1 MQGFPPAPDARVTL
15 ANWQTPPYNRWAF
28 SHLREI
34 VPTQRIA
41 RGDGPVLPL
50 PADPQPV
57 GEVETV
63 RSDRTRTSVDAVLDD
78 TFTDGVVVV
87 QDGRL
92 VYERYLGQT
101 SADTTHLLM
110 SISKSVVS
118 CVAGNLVARGVLAP
132 EQLVTEHIP
141 EMLSSGYRGAT
152 VRHLLDMRSG
162 IRFSEE
168 YTDPNAEV
176 RVLEQAARWSPLV
189 TPDLPDSMYPYLT
202 MLVAAREHG
211 GAFEYRS
218 CETDVL
224 GWVCERAAG
233 RRMADLIGE
242 LLWAPLGA
250 AQDAEITCDVVG
262 SAMHDGG
269 VCATT
274 ADLARFGVMLL
285 DGGRAGDRQV
295 VPEEWLRGRVDAGRR
310 HPRRLRRLHERS
322 GLPRRLVP
330 QPVLVQP
337 APARRRPD
345 LPGHQRAD
353 ALRQPGHAHRRR
365 EDLVLAGRAG
375 RGDAAG
381 HAGRLRRGGRGA
393 DGRRPSR
400 RCSPARPAWPRAS
413 RGVAR
418 PPEPAAAPW
427 RRPSAGC

>member
-1 MQGFPPAPDARVTL
+1 MLMQGFPPAPDARVTL
-15 ANWQTPPYNRWAF
+15 ANWQEPPYNRWAF

-63 RSDRTRTSVDAVLDD
+63 RSDHTRTSVDAVLDD
-78 TFTDGVVVV
+78 TFTDGVVIV

-101 SADTTHLLM
+101 GADTTHLLM
-110 SISKSVVS
+110 SISKSVVG

-141 EMLSSGYRGAT
+141 EMRSGGYRGAT

-189 TPDLPDSMYPYLT
+189 TPGLPDSMYPYLT
-202 MLVAAREHG
+202 LLVAAREHG

-242 LLWAPLGA
+242 LVWAPLGA
-250 AQDAEITCDVVG
+250 GQDAEITCDVVG

-285 DGGRAGDRQV
+285 DGGRAGERQV
-295 VPEEWLRGRVDAGRR
+295 VPEAWVREAWTPDDDIRGAFAVSTSGPVFPGGWYRNQFWFSPRPLGDVLICLGINGQMLYVNPGTRTVAAKTSTWPVAQSPVMLLDTLAAFDAVAAALSGREAA
-310 HPRRLRRLHERS
+310 PPL
-322 GLPRRLVP
+322 
-330 QPVLVQP
+330 QPGPPGVAAGVS
-337 APARRRPD
+337 RRR
-345 LPGHQRAD
+345 ATT
-353 ALRQPGHAHRRR
+353 
-365 EDLVLAGRAG
+365 
-375 RGDAAG
+375 
-381 HAGRLRRGGRGA
+381 
-393 DGRRPSR
+393 
-400 RCSPARPAWPRAS
+400 
-413 RGVAR
+413 
-418 PPEPAAAPW
+418 
-427 RRPSAGC
+427 

>member
-15 ANWQTPPYNRWAF
+15 ANWQMPPYNRWAF

-41 RGDGPVLPL
+41 RGHGPVLPL

-87 QDGRL
+87 QNRRL

-101 SADTTHLLM
+101 TVDTTHLLM
-110 SISKSVVS
+110 SISKSVVKV
-118 CVAGNLVARGVLAP
+118 CVAANLVARGVLSP

-141 EMLSSGYRGAT
+141 EMLSGGYRGAT

-189 TPDLPDSMYPYLT
+189 TPHLPDSMYPYLT

-211 GAFEYRS
+211 GTFEYRS

-295 VPEEWLRGRVDAGRR
+295 VPEEWLREAWTPDDDVRGAFAVSTSGPVFPGGWYRNQFWFSPRPLGDVLICLGINGQMLYVNPGTRTVAAKTSSWPVAQSPVMLLDTLAAFDAVAAALSGREAVPPLQPGPPGVAAGV
-310 HPRRLRRLHERS
+310 S
-322 GLPRRLVP
+322 
-330 QPVLVQP
+330 
-337 APARRRPD
+337 RRR
-345 LPGHQRAD
+345 AT
-353 ALRQPGHAHRRR
+353 A
-365 EDLVLAGRAG
+365 
-375 RGDAAG
+375 
-381 HAGRLRRGGRGA
+381 
-393 DGRRPSR
+393 
-400 RCSPARPAWPRAS
+400 
-413 RGVAR
+413 
-418 PPEPAAAPW
+418 
-427 RRPSAGC
+427 